1 MEAADCAAVHEE
13 MLMSRMAAAAGRE
26 EQDAGFAGL
35 DFFEGFISE
44 EEYAARRGV
53 SVRTCQRDR
62 QLRQSPPYVVIGRR
76 VFYRIEAVRKWLI
89 AREQAADRR
98 PSALRARGRR

>member
-1 MEAADCAAVHEE
+1 MTHPLASGGAERAASVAPPTD
-13 MLMSRMAAAAGRE
+13 
-26 EQDAGFAGL
+26 FL
-35 DFFEGFISE
+35 DGFISE

-76 VFYRIEAVRKWLI
+76 VYYRVDAVREWLI
-89 AREQAADRR
+89 AREQAADRK
-98 PSALRARGRR
+98 PSAPRAGRGR